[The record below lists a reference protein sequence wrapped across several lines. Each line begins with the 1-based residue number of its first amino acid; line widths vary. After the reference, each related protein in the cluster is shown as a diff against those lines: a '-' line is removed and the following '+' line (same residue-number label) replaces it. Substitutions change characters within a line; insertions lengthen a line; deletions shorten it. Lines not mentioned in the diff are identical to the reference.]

1 MSIKK
6 SWNKLSRAIPDNKM
20 VRILIAKQ
28 LKDSAYYCIRV
39 TTIVNNLM
47 Y

>member
-1 MSIKK
+1 MQIMMSIKK

-28 LKDSAYYCIRV
+28 LKDSAYYC
-39 TTIVNNLM
+39 TSH
-47 Y
+47 YYS